1 MNLYFILFTLSYSV
15 NPILNVTPIIQ
26 QKLISLNART
36 DNHPN
41 ISGILKVEGLPGFDK
56 LIPIASSGLYCFMS
70 LGKHVHM
77 YLHVYM
83 YMHSCIHVYAFIHT
97 YTNTHIRTRMCA
109 RTHTH
114 VHTHTLSHPFHTHAR
129 TFFLHSLVLSFSIIL
144 TFSYSH
150 FLTPPSNS
158 SPLHSTHCLEFAGC
172 KPMKTTKVSVA
183 GRSNLTV
190 NFEEELWIPVW
201 YGINFFCFLFL
212 YLFMLF

>member
-15 NPILNVTPIIQ
+15 NPIINVTPIIQ

-97 YTNTHIRTRMCA
+97 YTNKHTHTYSHV

-114 VHTHTLSHPFHTHAR
+114 AYTHTHSLPPPSTHTH
-129 TFFLHSLVLSFSIIL
+129 VLFSYIPL
-144 TFSYSH
+144 SCLFPSFSYSH